1 MDKKEVIFV
10 LLNNFADWEGAYIS
24 TCLNMGV
31 KPGCPIKYKVKTLS
45 LSKEPITSIGGF
57 RVYRIMILTTCRM
70 IMQDLYSSAA

>member
-45 LSKEPITSIGGF
+45 LSKDPIS
-57 RVYRIMILTTCRM
+57 
-70 IMQDLYSSAA
+70 

>member
-45 LSKEPITSIGGF
+45 LSKGYCRIT
-57 RVYRIMILTTCRM
+57 ILMTCRM
-70 IMQDLYSSAA
+70 TMQDLYSSAV